1 MHQPSAPHDSS
12 SPCTSFRA
20 LFDDIAAE
28 ATDAV
33 TVARV
38 ESHAEEC
45 PPCRFALAT
54 ARAYRQ
60 AMRRVGTAVRA
71 SDRLRERVLDS
82 LREVRGSRQS

>member
-1 MHQPSAPHDSS
+1 MHDSQPPHDLGT
-12 SPCTSFRA
+12 PCTAFRA
-20 LFDDIAAE
+20 FFDDIAAE

-38 ESHAEEC
+38 EAHAEHC

-54 ARAYRQ
+54 ARAYRH